1 MKRLMTLALMLLVMQ
16 CYGQQFEGTV
26 TWTMKMEVTDPKL
39 KAEMERGQQR
49 MSDPA
54 NQAKMKEMQEKMND
68 PRMKAMMESNP
79 QMKAQMEQMQKVMSG
94 GGQVMPKSFRIRTK
108 GGNTLTLM
116 EGGMMDGMEMLFLKD
131 KSMTVRLD
139 RANKTYTVMPGGGDD
154 KGNAMAAT
162 PKVTKTSETMTILGY
177 NCTKYIAEFTEGG
190 ITRSEVIWTT
200 TDIKDFDS
208 KSFGRQRM
216 GQGGRTMFPAGVEGV
231 PLKVEATTKEGK
243 MTMEATEIKRESLNA
258 ADFAIPTN
266 FKEVKGRF

>member
-1 MKRLMTLALMLLVMQ
+1 MKKLMTMVLLLLVMQ
-16 CYGQQFEGTV
+16 SYGQGFEGTV
-26 TWTMKMEVTDPKL
+26 TWSMKMEVTDPKL

-79 QMKAQMEQMQKVMSG
+79 QMKAQMENMQKMMAG
-94 GGQVMPKSFRIRTK
+94 GGQVLPKSIRIRVK
-108 GGNTLTLM
+108 GGNSLTRM

-139 RANKTYTVMPGGGDD
+139 RANKTYTIMPGGGED
-154 KGNAMAAT
+154 KGNAGAAT
-162 PKVTKTSETMTILGY
+162 PKVTKTNETMTILGY
-177 NCTKYIAEFTEGG
+177 TCTKYVAEFSEAGV
-190 ITRSEVIWTT
+190 TRSEVIWTT
-200 TDIKDFDS
+200 TDIKDFDP
-208 KSFGRQRM
+208 KGFGRQRM

-231 PLKVEATTKEGK
+231 PLKVEAAMKEGK
-243 MTMEATEIKRESLNA
+243 MTMEALEIKRESQNA
-258 ADFAIPTN
+258 ADFAIPAD